1 MYLFEL
7 YHLEEFCVPSTGKPL
22 VAYVRAWQTVL
33 NNVAAMYGLVAFH
46 FNTYIISI
54 LVLFYMQVKHELP
67 KVNDIPSMAF
77 ENVKILPKIDFSHIV
92 QEFFYFYGKTFDSKT
107 HLISVNIGKWQ
118 TKEVPSSQKH
128 FTVDQ
133 KRLDFLT
140 IFLI

>member
-22 VAYVRAWQTVL
+22 IAYVRAWQTVL
-33 NNVAAMYGLVAFH
+33 NDVAAKQGLVAFH

-77 ENVKILPKIDFSHIV
+77 KNVKILPKIDFSHIV

>member
-33 NNVAAMYGLVAFH
+33 NDVAAKQGLVAFH

-67 KVNDIPSMAF
+67 KVNEIPSMASK
-77 ENVKILPKIDFSHIV
+77 NVKILPKIDFSHIV

-133 KRLDFLT
+133 KRLVFLT